1 MLYWNPLAVSDGLMG
16 MAIVGGAALA
26 LGGLVG
32 LGVAALKKKWPFRCA
47 SFPECNSVKC
57 DGAFASWCL
66 GDLGVLLFTF
76 CCCWSRQLPRACLLP
91 VSASF
96 STCLWLIPRVCLFLS
111 FFFFFFPPQVCDLC
125 WAAWFFF
132 LGCRDWF
139 WFTCQGFPFALF
151 FIIFYIGFPLFYGC
165 VIISLLVRKRS
176 TPS

>member
-111 FFFFFFPPQVCDLC
+111 FFSFFFPHKFVIFAEL
-125 WAAWFFF
+125 
-132 LGCRDWF
+132 LGSFSW
-139 WFTCQGFPFALF
+139 GVE
-151 FIIFYIGFPLFYGC
+151 IGFGLHAKAF
-165 VIISLLVRKRS
+165 LLHYFL
-176 TPS
+176 